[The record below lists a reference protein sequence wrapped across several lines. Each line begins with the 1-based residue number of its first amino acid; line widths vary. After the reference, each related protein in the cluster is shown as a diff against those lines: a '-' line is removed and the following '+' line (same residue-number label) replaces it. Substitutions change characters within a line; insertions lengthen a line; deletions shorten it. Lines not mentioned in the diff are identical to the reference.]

1 MTKWMLFL
9 LPAAILSAAN
19 PDPKTE
25 KEIMATMEAYKQ
37 ALMKKDAA
45 ALSKI
50 LSDDLVYTHSSNLHE
65 NKTAVLE
72 SLKGNTVVE
81 GIDFKDLKVRVYG
94 NSAVV
99 VGDVDFKN
107 NAGNGATVCQTQRA
121 ACARQGTAGLAAGRT
136 PGHALS
142 RTRGRKEIAR
152 PHLIA
157 VPLTTSTST
166 E

>member
-65 NKTAVLE
+65 NKTAVIE

-94 NSAVV
+94 NAAVV

-107 NAGNGATVCQTQRA
+107 NAGNGATVAKLNVLHVLVKGPQGWQLV
-121 ACARQGTAGLAAGRT
+121 ARQATRYPEPAAG
-136 PGHALS
+136 
-142 RTRGRKEIAR
+142 KK
-152 PHLIA
+152 
-157 VPLTTSTST
+157 
-166 E
+166 

>member
-37 ALMKKDAA
+37 ALMKKDSA

-72 SLKGNTVVE
+72 SLKGKTVVE

-99 VGDVDFKN
+99 VGDVDFTN
-107 NAGNGATVCQTQRA
+107 NAGNGATVSKLNVLHVLVKGSQGWQLV
-121 ACARQGTAGLAAGRT
+121 ARQATRYPDPAAG
-136 PGHALS
+136 
-142 RTRGRKEIAR
+142 KK
-152 PHLIA
+152 
-157 VPLTTSTST
+157 
-166 E
+166 

>member
-1 MTKWMLFL
+1 MTKWMLCL
-9 LPAAILSAAN
+9 LSATILSAAN

-25 KEIMATMEAYKQ
+25 KEILATMDAYKQ

-45 ALSKI
+45 ALSRI

-81 GIDFKDLKVRVYG
+81 AIDFKDLKVRVYG

-99 VGDVDFKN
+99 VGDVDFRN
-107 NAGNGATVCQTQRA
+107 NAGNGATVSKLNVLHVLVKGPQGWQLV
-121 ACARQGTAGLAAGRT
+121 ARQATRYPEPAAG
-136 PGHALS
+136 
-142 RTRGRKEIAR
+142 KK
-152 PHLIA
+152 
-157 VPLTTSTST
+157 
-166 E
+166 